1 MRCLTLA
8 EALSRRG
15 AEVRFVCRET
25 VSELLEPLR
34 RVAMPVTCLPGAL
47 PATAKDAD
55 YAGWLGVSQAR
66 DAQQMIEA
74 LAGERPDWLVVDHYG
89 LDAEW
94 ERRLRPYVERMMVI
108 DDLANRH
115 HDCDLLL
122 DQNLGR
128 KPTDYVGL
136 VPDKCQLLIG
146 PQYALLR
153 PEFAALRDYSLQ
165 RRKEPHLKR
174 LLVTMG
180 GVDQSNATGKVLE
193 ALKECPLPSDC
204 QITVVIGVRAPWL
217 ESVRSLAATLPWRTE
232 VRVDVTDMARVMADS
247 DLAIGAAGSTSWER
261 CCLGLPTLVVVL
273 AENQRAVA
281 RLLEEQQAVATLHLG
296 ASMSKQLSEQINR
309 MVHAPHIIRCMAKR
323 AATITDGLGCERVL
337 AHVVSVPAHPI

>member
-1 MRCLTLA
+1 
-8 EALSRRG
+8 
-15 AEVRFVCRET
+15 
-25 VSELLEPLR
+25 
-34 RVAMPVTCLPGAL
+34 MPVTCLPGAL
-47 PATAKDAD
+47 PATAEDAD

-108 DDLANRH
+108 DDLADRH
-115 HDCDLLL
+115 HECDLLL

-128 KPTDYVGL
+128 KPAEYVGL

-153 PEFAALRDYSLQ
+153 PEFAALREYSLQ

-193 ALKECPLPSDC
+193 ALKECPLPADC
-204 QITVVIGVRAPWL
+204 QITVVMGVRAPWL

-232 VRVDVTDMARVMADS
+232 VLVDVTDMARLMADS

-261 CCLGLPTLVVVL
+261 CCLGLPTLMLVL
-273 AENQRAVA
+273 ADNQLAGANALHKIGAALSLGDPAALPQTLASALRSLLAGRLMIEMSHVA
-281 RLLEEQQAVATLHLG
+281 
-296 ASMSKQLSEQINR
+296 
-309 MVHAPHIIRCMAKR
+309 C
-323 AATITDGLGCERVL
+323 TITDGQGSSRVVQQVKSL
-337 AHVVSVPAHPI
+337 A